1 MLVLVAGVWTSRR
14 KVAIVKSAL
23 SGSRGVFAITL
34 AALWSVIAI
43 AAIVLGIWGDPP
55 ALAWIGLVIPLLV
68 ATGLSIGAYVLLRH
82 ERPRVGIPVSE
93 RAPVSSDVHRILV
106 VANATL
112 RGSALRDEVVRRA
125 AGLPTEVLVV
135 APALS
140 SPIAHWTDAEDAARA
155 DARARVGATCARL
168 SHLGVGA
175 RGEVAVDD
183 PLRAVEDALRSFG
196 ADEIIVSTHPP
207 GASNWLERDVVD
219 RLREFYDI
227 PVIHVVVDHE
237 RELIGSPSEALG

>member
-1 MLVLVAGVWTSRR
+1 MKAL
-14 KVAIVKSAL
+14 L

-34 AALWSVIAI
+34 VVLWSVIAI
-43 AAIVLGIWGDPP
+43 AAIVLGVWGDPP
-55 ALAWIGLVIPLLV
+55 TLAWIGLLIPVLV
-68 ATGLSIGAYVLLRH
+68 ATGLSIGAYVLLSH

-93 RAPVSSDVHRILV
+93 RAPASSDVHRILV

-112 RGSALRDEVVRRA
+112 RGSPLHDEVLRRA

-140 SPIAHWTDAEDAARA
+140 SAITHWTDDEDAARA
-155 DARARVGATCARL
+155 DAQARVRATCARL
-168 SHLGVGA
+168 GDLGVVA

-183 PLRAVEDALRSFG
+183 PLRAVGDALRTFG
-196 ADEIIVSTHPP
+196 ADEIVVSTHPP
-207 GASNWLERDVVD
+207 GTSNWLERDVVD

-227 PVIHVVVDHE
+227 PVLHVVVDHE
-237 RELIGSPSEALG
+237 RELVGASSEPHG